1 MPIDCRTTT
10 NYLLPVRA
18 PPMTPETSSNK
29 SKLALAIVALL
40 VLSAGIAYYAG
51 AQNASGGKT
60 TSTQASLSSSKAGT
74 ALDAQVAQQAA
85 SPPANSTQGLSPEQ
99 IYSDS
104 SSSVVTVQG
113 TQQTNVSTFFGTQTA
128 VSTILG
134 SGFVVDYQNSM
145 YVVTNYHVVDGVT
158 NLTVTF
164 SDGNAYPA
172 TVVGTDPYSD
182 LAVVKVTAA
191 PSSEFVPLQ
200 VVSSSTLVVGQPVY
214 AIGNPFGLAGSMTA
228 GIVSA
233 LGRTIQD
240 PVSGNFSVAGVIQFS
255 APINPGNSGGPL
267 FDTAGQVVGITTAT
281 VSSSQGIGFAIP
293 SSTILKEL
301 PSLIANGTYSAYSYM
316 GIGTVDMNY
325 QLAQVSHTNFTYG
338 VLVEDVV
345 PGGPAA
351 KAGIVAGNTTVTVDG
366 SQYLVGGDIIVSI
379 NGTKIVNTDALS
391 TFLVQDTTAGQV
403 VVLGVIRS
411 GTLTSVTMTL
421 GTRPAA

>member
-1 MPIDCRTTT
+1 
-10 NYLLPVRA
+10 
-18 PPMTPETSSNK
+18 MTPETGSNK

-51 AQNASGGKT
+51 TATAGPGSKST
-60 TSTQASLSSSKAGT
+60 TSQSSLASLGGGT
-74 ALDAQVAQQAA
+74 ALDAQVSQQAA
-85 SPPANSTQGLSPEQ
+85 STSNSTQALSAQQ
-99 IYSDS
+99 IYADS
-104 SSSVVTVQG
+104 AASVVTVQG
-113 TQQTNVSTFFGTQTA
+113 DQQTNVSTFFGQQTA
-128 VSTILG
+128 VSTVLG
-134 SGFVVDYQNSM
+134 SGFVVSYQNAM
-145 YVVTNYHVVDGVT
+145 YVITNFHVVDSVS

-182 LAVVKVTAA
+182 LAVVKAPSA
-191 PSSEFVPLQ
+191 PSSEFLPLQ

-214 AIGNPFGLAGSMTA
+214 AIGNPYGLAGSMTA

-240 PVSGNFSVAGVIQFS
+240 PVSGNFSVAGVVQFS

-267 FDTAGQVVGITTAT
+267 FDTSGQVVGITTAT

-301 PSLIANGTYSAYSYM
+301 PSLVANGTYSDYSFM

-325 QLAQVSHTNFTYG
+325 QLAQASHTNVTYG
-338 VLVEDVV
+338 VLVENVV

-366 SQYLVGGDIIVSI
+366 SQYLIGGDIIVSM

-391 TFLVQDTTAGQV
+391 TYLVQNTAAGQV
-403 VVLGVIRS
+403 VNVGVIKS
-411 GTLTSVTMTL
+411 GGLTTITMTL